1 MRRRQWLTLAGR
13 AGCTALLPACAGS
26 SVPSPGIDLA
36 ALERAGGDG
45 HGVWQSGRL
54 LAGQALTKRL
64 PSLSITKAVAA
75 LATLSAAAEGWL
87 AFDESLTGD
96 IPEWRQDPAKAK
108 ITVRMLVN
116 QSAGF
121 PSGVAGLYRGR
132 IPDKG
137 RVAVALPLVD
147 EPGRQFRY
155 GPASSEVLAEL
166 LRRKLARRGT
176 NPEAFLAR
184 LMRRIGIS
192 SPNWRK
198 DASGSSYFSTGAEFS
213 VHDLGQLGQLVCRL
227 ANGRDDAG
235 IQAAAFLDLSSPR
248 PANPM
253 FSAGIWWN
261 RNAARADA
269 RSIEPERHLDDP
281 LPPAFWQSAC
291 LAAGLDPAWLALV
304 GSGGKRVY
312 VLPALDLV
320 IARLGR
326 SRHWNDAAFLRSIT
340 QV

>member
-1 MRRRQWLTLAGR
+1 MLAGR
-13 AGCTALLPACAGS
+13 AGCTALLPACAAGS
-26 SVPSPGIDLA
+26 VSYPAIDLA

-54 LAGQALTKRL
+54 LAGHALSKRL
-64 PSLSITKAVAA
+64 PSLSITKTVAA
-75 LATLSAAAEGWL
+75 LAALSAASEGWL
-87 AFDESLTGD
+87 ALDESLTGD
-96 IPEWRQDPAKAK
+96 FPEWRQDPAKPR

-116 QSAGF
+116 QSAGL
-121 PSGVAGLYRGR
+121 PSGVAELYRGR
-132 IPDKG
+132 IPHKG

-147 EPGRQFRY
+147 DPGRQFRY

-166 LRRKLARRGT
+166 LRRKLARQGT
-176 NPEAFLAR
+176 TPESFLAR

-198 DASGSSYFSTGAEFS
+198 DASGSAYFSTGAEFS
-213 VHDLGQLGQLVCRL
+213 VDDLGRLGQLVCRL
-227 ANGRDDAG
+227 ANGRDGSG
-235 IQAAAFLDLSSPR
+235 IQAASFLDLASAR

-281 LPPAFWQSAC
+281 LPPAFWQNASLSA
-291 LAAGLDPAWLALV
+291 GQDPGWLAMV

-312 VLPALDLV
+312 VLPSQELV

-340 QV
+340 KA